1 MKKIRIGMVCP
12 YGWDTPGGVQTHMK
26 DLAEYLISEGH
37 YVSVLAPVSDDS
49 ISIED
54 YVVNAGKPISIPVN
68 GSVAR
73 VLFGPLA
80 SSRAKQWI
88 AAGDFDLLHLH
99 EPAIPSL
106 SLLACSAAEG
116 PIVGT
121 FHVSTPKKKAIYA
134 IGPILEP
141 IVEKLTARIAVS
153 ELARSTLKAHFDT
166 DAVVIPNGIDGEKY
180 ANAKVN
186 PEYTGPNS
194 IGFMGRFEEPRKG
207 LQVLID
213 SLAIVARFIPD
224 VKYLIA
230 GPGDSE
236 EFLKQLN
243 PQLQSRIEFLGRLSD
258 QQKESFLKS
267 VDVYVAPNTGGESF
281 GIILTEALSA
291 GTAVVASDI
300 PAFKAVLENGE
311 VGVLFKNQ
319 DSADLAKVIVGL
331 LRDDE
336 RRKKLAHN
344 EKLKACTRWQL
355 LVVSESHFPLRIGS
369 GVGDESREHTRAVI
383 VDINWVVLILL
394 CIAFRQIAP
403 PG

>member
-12 YGWDTPGGVQTHMK
+12 YGWDTPGGVQSHMR
-26 DLAEYLISEGH
+26 DLAEYLIGEGH
-37 YVSVLAPVSDDS
+37 FVSILAPISDESVSL
-49 ISIED
+49 ED

-88 AAGDFDLLHLH
+88 ASGDFDLLHLH

-116 PIVGT
+116 PLVGT

-153 ELARSTLKAHFDT
+153 ELARSTLKDHFNT
-166 DAVVIPNGIDGEKY
+166 DAVVIPNGIDGQKY
-180 ANAKVN
+180 ANAPITK
-186 PEYTGPNS
+186 EFSGPNT

-213 SLAIVARFIPD
+213 ALAIVARFVPD

-230 GPGDSE
+230 GPGDSD
-236 EFLKQLN
+236 EFVKNLN
-243 PQLQSRIEFLGRLSD
+243 PQLRSRITFLGRLSD
-258 QQKESFLKS
+258 RQKESFLKS
-267 VDVYVAPNTGGESF
+267 VEIYVAPNTGGESF

-291 GTAVVASDI
+291 GTAVIASDI

-311 VGVLFKNQ
+311 VGALFRNE
-319 DSADLAKVIVGL
+319 DSSDLAKVIVAL
-331 LRDDE
+331 LRDDA
-336 RRKKLAHN
+336 RREKLASDG
-344 EKLKACTRWQL
+344 KLSAQKYDWQ
-355 LVVSESHFPLRIGS
+355 VVAEQIESVYEMAIAGGQRVTLSSENRFW
-369 GVGDESREHTRAVI
+369 SRR
-383 VDINWVVLILL
+383 
-394 CIAFRQIAP
+394 
-403 PG
+403 

>member
-1 MKKIRIGMVCP
+1 MKKSRIGMVCP
-12 YGWDTPGGVQTHMK
+12 YGWDTPGGVQTHIRE
-26 DLAEYLISEGH
+26 LTEHLITEGH
-37 YVSVLAPVSDDS
+37 HVSVLSPVSDDS
-49 ISIED
+49 LEIED
-54 YVVNAGKPISIPVN
+54 YVVNAGKPISIPIN

-73 VLFGPLA
+73 VLFGPIA

-88 AAGDFDLLHLH
+88 ASGDFDLMHLH

-153 ELARSTLKAHFDT
+153 ELARSTLKDHFET
-166 DAVVIPNGIDGEKY
+166 DAVVIPNGIDGQKY
-180 ANAKVN
+180 ANAQVSS
-186 PEYTGPNS
+186 EYSGPNT

-224 VKYLIA
+224 VRYLIA

-236 EFLKQLN
+236 EFMKKLN
-243 PQLQSRIEFLGRLSD
+243 PQLRSRITFLGRLSD
-258 QQKESFLKS
+258 KQKESFLKS
-267 VDVYVAPNTGGESF
+267 VEIYVAPNTGGESF

-291 GTAVVASDI
+291 GTAVIASDI

-311 VGVLFKNQ
+311 VGDLFKNE
-319 DSADLAKVIVGL
+319 DSADLAKAIVGL
-331 LRDDE
+331 LRDDD
-336 RRKKLAHN
+336 RRKKLASDG
-344 EKLKACTRWQL
+344 KLSAQKYDWQ
-355 LVVSESHFPLRIGS
+355 VVAEQIESVYEMAIAGGQRVTLSSENRFW
-369 GVGDESREHTRAVI
+369 SRR
-383 VDINWVVLILL
+383 
-394 CIAFRQIAP
+394 
-403 PG
+403 

>member
-12 YGWDTPGGVQTHMK
+12 YGWDTPGGVQSHMR
-26 DLAEYLISEGH
+26 DLAEYLIGEGH
-37 YVSVLAPVSDDS
+37 FVSILAPISDDTVS
-49 ISIED
+49 FED

-88 AAGDFDLLHLH
+88 ASGDFDLLHLH

-116 PIVGT
+116 PLVGT

-153 ELARSTLKAHFDT
+153 ELARSTLKDHFDT
-166 DAVVIPNGIDGEKY
+166 DAVVIPNGIDGQKY
-180 ANAKVN
+180 ANAPITK
-186 PEYTGPNS
+186 EFSGPNT

-213 SLAIVARFIPD
+213 SLAIVARFVPD

-230 GPGDSE
+230 GPGDSD
-236 EFLKQLN
+236 EFVKNLN
-243 PQLQSRIEFLGRLSD
+243 PQLQNRITFLGRLSD
-258 QQKESFLKS
+258 RQKESFLKS
-267 VDVYVAPNTGGESF
+267 VEIYVAPNTGGESF

-311 VGVLFKNQ
+311 VGALFRNE
-319 DSADLAKVIVGL
+319 DSSDLAKVIVAL
-331 LRDDE
+331 LRDDA
-336 RRKKLAHN
+336 RREKLATN
-344 EKLKACTRWQL
+344 GKLSAQKYDWQ
-355 LVVSESHFPLRIGS
+355 VVAEQIESVYEMAIAGGQRVTLSSENRFW
-369 GVGDESREHTRAVI
+369 SRR
-383 VDINWVVLILL
+383 
-394 CIAFRQIAP
+394 
-403 PG
+403 

>member
-1 MKKIRIGMVCP
+1 MVCP
-12 YGWDTPGGVQTHMK
+12 YGWDTPGGVQSHMR
-26 DLAEYLISEGH
+26 DLAEYLIGEGH
-37 YVSVLAPVSDDS
+37 FVSILAPISDDAVS
-49 ISIED
+49 FED
-54 YVVNAGKPISIPVN
+54 YVVNSGKPISIPVN

-88 AAGDFDLLHLH
+88 ASGDFDLLHLH

-116 PIVGT
+116 PLVGT

-153 ELARSTLKAHFDT
+153 ELARSTLKDHFDT
-166 DAVVIPNGIDGEKY
+166 DAVVIPNGIDGQKY
-180 ANAKVN
+180 ANAPITK
-186 PEYTGPNS
+186 EFSGPNT

-213 SLAIVARFIPD
+213 SLAIVARFVPD

-230 GPGDSE
+230 GPGDSD
-236 EFLKQLN
+236 EFVKNLN
-243 PQLQSRIEFLGRLSD
+243 PQLQNRITFIGRLSD
-258 QQKESFLKS
+258 RQKESFLKS
-267 VDVYVAPNTGGESF
+267 VEIYVAPNTGGEPF

-311 VGVLFKNQ
+311 VGALFRNE
-319 DSADLAKVIVGL
+319 DSSDLAKVIVAL
-331 LRDDE
+331 LRDDA
-336 RRKKLAHN
+336 RREKLATN
-344 EKLKACTRWQL
+344 GKLSAQKYDWQ
-355 LVVSESHFPLRIGS
+355 VVAEQIESVYEMAIAGGQRVTLSSENRFW
-369 GVGDESREHTRAVI
+369 SRR
-383 VDINWVVLILL
+383 
-394 CIAFRQIAP
+394 
-403 PG
+403 

>member
-1 MKKIRIGMVCP
+1 MR
-12 YGWDTPGGVQTHMK
+12 
-26 DLAEYLISEGH
+26 DLAEYLIGEGH
-37 YVSVLAPVSDDS
+37 FVSILAPISDDAVS
-49 ISIED
+49 FED

-88 AAGDFDLLHLH
+88 ASGDFDLLHLH

-116 PIVGT
+116 PLVGT

-153 ELARSTLKAHFDT
+153 ELARSTLKDHFDT
-166 DAVVIPNGIDGEKY
+166 DAVVIPNGIDGQKY
-180 ANAKVN
+180 ANAPITK
-186 PEYTGPNS
+186 EFSGPNT

-213 SLAIVARFIPD
+213 SLAIVARFVPD

-230 GPGDSE
+230 GPGDSD
-236 EFLKQLN
+236 EFVKNLN
-243 PQLQSRIEFLGRLSD
+243 PQLQNRITFLGRLSD
-258 QQKESFLKS
+258 RQKESFLKS
-267 VDVYVAPNTGGESF
+267 VEIYVAPNTGGESF

-311 VGVLFKNQ
+311 VGALFRNE
-319 DSADLAKVIVGL
+319 DSSDLAKVIVAL
-331 LRDDE
+331 LRDDA
-336 RRKKLAHN
+336 RREKLATN
-344 EKLKACTRWQL
+344 GKLSAQKYDWQ
-355 LVVSESHFPLRIGS
+355 VVAEQIESVYEMAIAGGQRVTLSSENRFW
-369 GVGDESREHTRAVI
+369 SRR
-383 VDINWVVLILL
+383 
-394 CIAFRQIAP
+394 
-403 PG
+403 

>member
-12 YGWDTPGGVQTHMK
+12 YGWDTPGGVQSHMR
-26 DLAEYLISEGH
+26 DLAEYLIGEGH
-37 YVSVLAPVSDDS
+37 FVSILAPISDDAVS
-49 ISIED
+49 FED

-88 AAGDFDLLHLH
+88 ASGDFDLLHLH

-116 PIVGT
+116 PLVGT

-153 ELARSTLKAHFDT
+153 ELARSTLKDHFET
-166 DAVVIPNGIDGEKY
+166 DAVVIPNGIDGQKY
-180 ANAKVN
+180 ANAPITK
-186 PEYTGPNS
+186 EFSGPNT

-213 SLAIVARFIPD
+213 SLAIVARFVPD

-230 GPGDSE
+230 GPGDSD
-236 EFLKQLN
+236 EFVKNLN
-243 PQLQSRIEFLGRLSD
+243 PQLQNRITFLGRLSD
-258 QQKESFLKS
+258 RQKESFLKS
-267 VDVYVAPNTGGESF
+267 VEIYVAPNTGGESF

-311 VGVLFKNQ
+311 VGALFRNE
-319 DSADLAKVIVGL
+319 DSSDLAKVIVAL
-331 LRDDE
+331 LRDDA
-336 RRKKLAHN
+336 RREKLAN
-344 EKLKACTRWQL
+344 NGKLSAQKYDWQ
-355 LVVSESHFPLRIGS
+355 VVAEQIESVYEMAIAGGQRVTLSSENRFW
-369 GVGDESREHTRAVI
+369 SRR
-383 VDINWVVLILL
+383 
-394 CIAFRQIAP
+394 
-403 PG
+403 

>member
-49 ISIED
+49 IRVED

-166 DAVVIPNGIDGEKY
+166 DAVVIPNGIDGQKY

-186 PEYTGPNS
+186 PEYSGPNS

-213 SLAIVARFIPD
+213 SLAIVARFIPN

-243 PQLQSRIEFLGRLSD
+243 PQLRSRIEFLGRLTD
-258 QQKESFLKS
+258 QEKESFLKS

-311 VGVLFKNQ
+311 VGALFKNQ

-336 RRKKLAHN
+336 RRKKLAN
-344 EKLKACTRWQL
+344 NGKLNAQKYDWQ
-355 LVVSESHFPLRIGS
+355 VVAEQIESVYEMAIAGGQRVTLSSENRFW
-369 GVGDESREHTRAVI
+369 SRR
-383 VDINWVVLILL
+383 
-394 CIAFRQIAP
+394 
-403 PG
+403 

>member
-1 MKKIRIGMVCP
+1 MRKIRIGMVCP
-12 YGWDTPGGVQTHMK
+12 YGWDTPGGVQSHMR
-26 DLAEYLISEGH
+26 DLAEYLIGEGH
-37 YVSVLAPVSDDS
+37 FVSILAPISDDS
-49 ISIED
+49 VSFED

-88 AAGDFDLLHLH
+88 ASGDFDLLHLH

-116 PIVGT
+116 PLVGT

-153 ELARSTLKAHFDT
+153 ELARSTLKDHFDT
-166 DAVVIPNGIDGEKY
+166 DAVVIPNGIDGQKY
-180 ANAKVN
+180 ANAPITK
-186 PEYTGPNS
+186 EFSGPNT

-213 SLAIVARFIPD
+213 SLAIVARFVPD

-230 GPGDSE
+230 GPGDSD
-236 EFLKQLN
+236 EFVKNLN
-243 PQLQSRIEFLGRLSD
+243 PQLQNRITFLGRLSD
-258 QQKESFLKS
+258 RQKESFLKS
-267 VDVYVAPNTGGESF
+267 VEIYVAPNTGGESF

-311 VGVLFKNQ
+311 VGALFRNE
-319 DSADLAKVIVGL
+319 DSSDLAKVIVAL
-331 LRDDE
+331 LRDDA
-336 RRKKLAHN
+336 RREKLATN
-344 EKLKACTRWQL
+344 GRLSAQKYDWQ
-355 LVVSESHFPLRIGS
+355 VVAEQIESVYEMAIAGGQRVTLSSENRFW
-369 GVGDESREHTRAVI
+369 SRR
-383 VDINWVVLILL
+383 
-394 CIAFRQIAP
+394 
-403 PG
+403 